1 MGRGSPAPV
10 RPLLLACCY
19 KASRSRRVPTVPL
32 LVPGRMELGL
42 SLGETMADAGRDLV
56 LGLGMGAGARRDG
69 EAEPGRRELE
79 FGAGRCGRPSPEP
92 AVRLTLLPALGLPW
106 PPPSGATSEYSVHAP
121 SGLYWVSAFSLSC
134 SFWRSARS
142 LKWRAVRVRQGIW
155 RRRRAGST

>member
-1 MGRGSPAPV
+1 
-10 RPLLLACCY
+10 
-19 KASRSRRVPTVPL
+19 
-32 LVPGRMELGL
+32 MELGL

-56 LGLGMGAGARRDG
+56 LGLGMGAGARSDE

-121 SGLYWVSAFSLSC
+121 SGSYWVSGFSLSC
-134 SFWRSARS
+134 VLSGVPARS
-142 LKWRAVRVRQGIW
+142 LKRRAVRVRQGIW
-155 RRRRAGST
+155 RRPRAGST